1 MIDLRSQFI
10 WGPMRNRVKFD
21 SEGHS
26 ETVVRMWIYFFFF
39 PRSLN
44 VSFINRRVEPVK
56 QERQKVPET
65 YREGN

>member
-1 MIDLRSQFI
+1 MIDLRSQFL
-10 WGPMRNRVKFD
+10 WGPMRSRVKFD

-26 ETVVRMWIYFFFF
+26 ETVVRMWIYFFFL
-39 PRSLN
+39 RSLN
-44 VSFINRRVEPVK
+44 ISFINRRVEPVK